1 MIKGCLFDMDGV
13 LLDTERLG
21 IKLLPQISARHGCS
35 FPESLYLKV
44 LGVNHVLAQRILA
57 EALGADF
64 PHDIVMNEFFGEL
77 LSRAKAGALPR
88 KNGLAQCIAGLKAR
102 GVRIALAT
110 STERSIVN
118 VYLESIPELRSAFDT
133 MVCGSEV
140 TMSKPAPDIYLR
152 AAEKLGLRAHEC
164 IGVEDSRNGLKSLTA
179 AGIRSVMIP
188 DLLAY
193 DESFENI
200 VTWTLPSLAALC
212 PLIDKLNEER

>member
-21 IKLLPQISARHGCS
+21 MKLLPQISARHGYP

-44 LGVNHVLAQRILA
+44 LGVNHTLGQRILM

-64 PHDIVMNEFFGEL
+64 PHNIVMAEFFGEL
-77 LSRAKAGALPR
+77 LSRAKTGTLPR
-88 KNGLAQCIAGLKAR
+88 KSGLAQCIAGLKAR

-110 STERSIVN
+110 STERSIVD
-118 VYLESIPELRSAFDT
+118 VYLKSVPELRGTFDAV
-133 MVCGSEV
+133 VCGSEV
-140 TMSKPAPDIYLR
+140 ALSKPAPDIYLR
-152 AAEKLGLRAHEC
+152 AAKKLGLAAHEC

-193 DESFENI
+193 DESFESI

-212 PLIDKLNEER
+212 PLIDKLNEEG